1 MFCDG
6 NCKKGNKK
14 CGLLTE
20 IIIENKKDGS
30 VKNEEMCVF
39 QASLHSLLRGEGQRD
54 GLHAAEN
61 STRNETVSKVL
72 ALQHAVEQDMYMQHR
87 VVQELVEMKSK
98 DIKEITSG

>member
-6 NCKKGNKK
+6 ICKKGKKK

-20 IIIENKKDGS
+20 IIMEKKDGD

-39 QASLHSLLRGEGQRD
+39 QATLHSALRSEGQRD

-61 STRNETVSKVL
+61 STRNETVAGL
-72 ALQHAVEQDMYMQHR
+72 R
-87 VVQELVEMKSK
+87 R
-98 DIKEITSG
+98 IKEVIGTGMIGMLKTAEKKHGNRLEISD